1 MFHRIINVREKE
13 GVILETEILI
23 VNPDQLNLNK
33 IRTALDYIQEGEIV
47 AFPTDT
53 IYGIG
58 CDVFIPEAVENIYS
72 IKNRALD
79 KPINVL
85 ISNQEQIYDLAK
97 NIKPKFF
104 RLVEEFWPG
113 PLTIVVEKNSD
124 VPDIVTSKLNTVGVR
139 MPNNLVVQSII
150 DMTNTPLATT
160 SANIADEESALT
172 AEKVLE
178 YFEGKIP
185 CVIDGGRTDIGEPS
199 TIVDIAADPPR
210 IIRQGAVSSTELRKI
225 ISNLRVK

>member
-1 MFHRIINVREKE
+1 M
-13 GVILETEILI
+13 ETEILT
-23 VNPDQLNLNK
+23 VNPVQLNLNK
-33 IRTALDYIQEGEIV
+33 IRTAVEYIQDGEIV

-72 IKNRALD
+72 IKNRSLD

-85 ISNQEQIYDLAK
+85 VSSQEQIYDIAK
-97 NIKPKFF
+97 NVKSKFF
-104 RLVEEFWPG
+104 KLVEEFWPG

-124 VPDIVTSKLNTVGVR
+124 VPDIVTSNLNTVGVR
-139 MPNNLVVQSII
+139 MPNNPIVISII
-150 DMTNTPLATT
+150 DMINTPLATT
-160 SANIADEESALT
+160 SANIAEEESAVT

-178 YFEGKIP
+178 YFNGKIP

-199 TIVDIAADPPR
+199 TIVDIASDPPR
-210 IIRQGAVSSTELRKI
+210 IIRQGAISSVELRKI
-225 ISNLRVK
+225 LSNIRVK